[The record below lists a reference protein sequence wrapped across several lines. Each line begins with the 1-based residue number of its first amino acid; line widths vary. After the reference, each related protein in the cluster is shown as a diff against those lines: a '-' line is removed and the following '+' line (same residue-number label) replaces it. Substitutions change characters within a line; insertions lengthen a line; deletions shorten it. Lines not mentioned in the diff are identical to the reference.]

1 MLHKAK
7 LLIYILILALLS
19 GCWIPEQF
27 DAKVVFNKDGS
38 YTFYYD
44 GTLTFALALAAAQKG
59 NLSAKDEASFKQ
71 EAVKLAREPGFK
83 KVEYLELFG

>member
-1 MLHKAK
+1 MFYKTK
-7 LLIYILILALLS
+7 LLFYVLMFALLS

-38 YTFYYD
+38 YTFTYD

-59 NLSAKDEASFKQ
+59 ELSAKDEAAFKQ